1 MPVRPALLPLA
12 SALHHDVEAAAL
24 ERVILGRSLLDHQLR
39 LLRESG
45 HDPIILLAFNG
56 EALPACDMKGVRLAR
71 SGVEAAKLVGA
82 AEMATLLGHGVLM
95 MPSLLA
101 HGAGPAEGL
110 LVRHS
115 GMGWERI
122 DAERDWAGAL
132 RLPAEVVHAALLDLG
147 EWDPQ
152 ATLLRVA
159 VQRNA
164 QQRQVATDEVAH
176 GFDGGGAAVLMAADA
191 ERRVRRDDGLISL
204 SVQRLLR
211 PVAMWLSNAST
222 SSLADVALVLS
233 AGAAVGVALLGKPA
247 TAFALGLV
255 AVMMLSLTLA
265 ERRLRRAGEAH
276 VRTLSLLALASL
288 PVVGAWRAEGG
299 TAPLLGVALFALVG
313 ASSDRHG
320 LRPWARLDVVFA
332 GLWLGTVVLK
342 LSAALPLGLVLLAIA
357 PALRPATRQRMVRL
371 LQGVRC

>member
-1 MPVRPALLPLA
+1 
-12 SALHHDVEAAAL
+12 
-24 ERVILGRSLLDHQLR
+24 
-39 LLRESG
+39 
-45 HDPIILLAFNG
+45 
-56 EALPACDMKGVRLAR
+56 
-71 SGVEAAKLVGA
+71 
-82 AEMATLLGHGVLM
+82 MATLLGHGVLM

-122 DAERDWAGAL
+122 DGERDWAGAL

-211 PVAMWLSNAST
+211 PVAMRLST
-222 SSLADVALVLS
+222 
-233 AGAAVGVALLGKPA
+233 P
-247 TAFALGLV
+247 
-255 AVMMLSLTLA
+255 
-265 ERRLRRAGEAH
+265 RRARWQTSRWFCPPGRQL
-276 VRTLSLLALASL
+276 VSRCLDNQRPLSRS
-288 PVVGAWRAEGG
+288 AWSR
-299 TAPLLGVALFALVG
+299 
-313 ASSDRHG
+313 
-320 LRPWARLDVVFA
+320 
-332 GLWLGTVVLK
+332 
-342 LSAALPLGLVLLAIA
+342 
-357 PALRPATRQRMVRL
+357 
-371 LQGVRC
+371 